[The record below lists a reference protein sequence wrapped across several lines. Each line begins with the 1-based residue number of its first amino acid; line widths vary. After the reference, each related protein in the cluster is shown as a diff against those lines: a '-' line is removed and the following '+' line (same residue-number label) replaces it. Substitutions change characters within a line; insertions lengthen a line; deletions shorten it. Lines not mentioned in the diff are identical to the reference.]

1 MVCATRR
8 ALPVPDRIFDAAPEL
23 HAEADVERTRYS
35 RLHLEGPS
43 TEDSGW
49 QYLAPIDR
57 AIEVHDAGDIDP
69 TAIPP
74 RDWLLGTGDAA
85 QITAVVDFCRDRG
98 LIVLGALCLTVCS
111 PRETVPFW

>member
-43 TEDSGW
+43 NEDSGW

-74 RDWLLGTGDAA
+74 RGWLLG
-85 QITAVVDFCRDRG
+85 FSSSRCRARVISNTCG
-98 LIVLGALCLTVCS
+98 SA
-111 PRETVPFW
+111 RRH